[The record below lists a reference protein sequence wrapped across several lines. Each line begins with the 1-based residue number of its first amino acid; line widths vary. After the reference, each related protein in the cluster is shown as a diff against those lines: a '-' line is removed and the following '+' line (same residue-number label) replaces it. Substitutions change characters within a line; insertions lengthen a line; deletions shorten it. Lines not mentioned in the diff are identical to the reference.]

1 MRTAFLR
8 RAAGAAMAVT
18 IGLGSSCCNS
28 RARDVQPAKGAGVQ
42 PAPPPV
48 AADAAWS
55 LRIGS
60 QGGFTGGG
68 SGHLLRSDGTVTKW
82 SRITP
87 QDSIT
92 TAAAGTA
99 STESIQALQ
108 AALESLGASR
118 TEYTSTGNMTV
129 FMEWMAAPVPRRWS
143 WPEGPSGAKIPDPVQ
158 RVYAAALA
166 AIASA
171 RPAH

>member
-8 RAAGAAMAVT
+8 HAAGAALAMSV
-18 IGLGSSCCNS
+18 GLGSSCCGP
-28 RARDVQPAKGAGVQ
+28 RARDVQPAKSAGVP
-42 PAPPPV
+42 PAPAPV
-48 AADAAWS
+48 AAGPAWS

-82 SRITP
+82 SRVTP
-87 QDSIT
+87 QDST
-92 TAAAGTA
+92 TTEAAGTA
-99 STESIQALQ
+99 SAESILELK
-108 AALESLGASR
+108 AALESLGASQI
-118 TEYTSTGNMTV
+118 EYASSGNMTV
-129 FMEWMAAPVPRRWS
+129 FIEWMAPPAPRRWS
-143 WPEGPSGAKIPDPVQ
+143 WPEGPAGAKIPDPVQ

-166 AIASA
+166 AVASA